1 MDSPL
6 FRVPVAFLLTAL
18 VVLLVTARA
27 DAVGV
32 VTNCTNDTDFS
43 NQLAG
48 GGTVT
53 FNCGTATVVLSS
65 MKAIAANTTI
75 DGGGTITLSGNN
87 LFRLFLVTN
96 GVSLTLKN
104 VVIEDGHYDGTD
116 GGAIRNLGSLT
127 VIASKFVN
135 NSTTS
140 SWSGGAIFSNGTLNV
155 SNSVFSSNQGGS
167 AGAILESAGVANISN
182 TSFDHN
188 QTTNSGPYGFGGAV
202 LLTDSA
208 TGTIT
213 SSTFTQNQANE
224 GGALDVHSGS
234 ILNISNSSI
243 SSNTSINKGGGIYS
257 EGTLTQTN
265 VTLSGNSAGTG
276 GGIDNLGTA
285 TLTNGTLSSN
295 SAAFGGGGIYNEP
308 GATATLTNVTIS
320 SNSVTNNFSSS
331 VYGGGIENWGNLT
344 LTNSTLS
351 GNSALSAGAYGFGGG
366 LYNNYVTNPGTVTI
380 TNSTINGNSASDSGG
395 GILNVATVTIT
406 NSTINA
412 NSAKTGGGIEN
423 YQGTA
428 SLTNVTISGNL
439 ASVSGGGI
447 YQQTGSASQTISLTN
462 TLVANGASGANCVV
476 DVSSA
481 APITS
486 NGYNLSSDGTCSPYF
501 TQPGDL
507 NGGNPNLG
515 PLANNGGPTLT
526 RMPQPL
532 SDAIDSIPM
541 GTNGCGTTLTTDQRG
556 VPRPFGPAC
565 DIGSVEY
572 GTTPTATPTPSPT
585 PTPIPTPTPTPSPT
599 HSPTAT
605 PHATP
610 TPTLGPSPTPS
621 GLNGDANCDKKVDT
635 ADALAILGDAGG
647 ITPHAPCQNA
657 EDVDC
662 NGHVEGLDALRVLRW
677 FIGAPMAHA
686 GCPQVGD
693 PLT

>member
-6 FRVPVAFLLTAL
+6 FRIPVAFLLTAL
-18 VVLLVTARA
+18 VVLLVSAPV
-27 DAVGV
+27 DAGGV
-32 VTNCTNDTDFS
+32 VTNCSNDTDFS

-75 DGGGTITLSGNN
+75 DGGGKITLSGNN
-87 LFRLFLVTN
+87 ALRLFLVNN

-104 VVIEDGHYDGTD
+104 VVLENASSSDGTD
-116 GGAIRNLGSLT
+116 GGAIRSLGSLT
-127 VIASKFVN
+127 VIASTFVN

-140 SWSGGAIFSNGTLNV
+140 AWSGGAIFSGGTLNV
-155 SNSVFSSNQGGS
+155 SNSVFSSNQAGS
-167 AGAILESAGVANISN
+167 GGAILVSANVANVSN

-188 QTTNSGPYGFGGAV
+188 KTTNAGPYGFGGAV

-224 GGALDVHSGS
+224 GGALDAHSGS
-234 ILNISNSSI
+234 VLNISNSSI
-243 SSNTSINKGGGIYS
+243 NSNSALYGGGGIYAD
-257 EGTLTQTN
+257 GTLTQTN
-265 VTLSGNSAGTG
+265 VTLSGNSAGSG
-276 GGIDNLGTA
+276 GGIDNHGTA
-285 TLTNGTLSSN
+285 NLTNGTLSSN
-295 SAAFGGGGIYNEP
+295 SALYGGGGIYNEP

-320 SNSVTNNFSSS
+320 SNSVTNISSS
-331 VYGGGIENWGNLT
+331 VYGGGIENYGSLA

-351 GNSALSAGAYGFGGG
+351 GNSASAQVGSYGFGGG

-380 TNSTINGNSASDSGG
+380 TNSTISGNSASSGAGILNVGTAMLTNSTLNGNSAQ
-395 GILNVATVTIT
+395 
-406 NSTINA
+406 
-412 NSAKTGGGIEN
+412 TGGGIEN

-428 SLTNVTISGNL
+428 TLTNVTISGNL
-439 ASVSGGGI
+439 ASTDAGGI
-447 YQQTGSASQTISLTN
+447 YQYAAAANQTIILTN
-462 TLVANGASGANCVV
+462 TLVANGASGANCEVG
-476 DVSSA
+476 VSSK

-486 NGYNLSSDGTCSPYF
+486 NGFNLSSDGTCSPYF
-501 TQPGDL
+501 TPPSDL

-556 VPRPFGPAC
+556 QPRPFGPAC

-585 PTPIPTPTPTPSPT
+585 PTHTPTPTPTPTPSPT

-610 TPTLGPSPTPS
+610 TPTTTPS
-621 GLNGDANCDKKVDT
+621 GLNGDANCDGKVDP

-647 ITPHAPCQNA
+647 VTPHAPCQNA